1 MKKLYTS
8 VLCMT
13 LLAPIVAQA
22 EICTDFDE
30 DFNIIEFDCAE
41 GVNAARERIAAEQ
54 KKIDSVA
61 IKAKEQE
68 RLDAENKAAAERKI
82 QEQKEALERAEREK
96 QKALERAEREKQK
109 ALERAERE
117 KQKALERAEREARAK
132 QEALERKQNSKDFK
146 LKQLKQDSY
155 WNYVVGLGLTNWI
168 GHQGATDIWNGVTL
182 DSYGQVWNGGAWVPV
197 TVSDARYDAQGVS
210 IVPSIGARYYFK
222 HNLDWFA
229 QVQLSY
235 TDVISYDLVLSL
247 NNNNWTS
254 TRIDVTYLG
263 LESMLGYQIFDNTYL
278 YGKLGLGYMMYEED
292 GDSRFTNAGAEI
304 NDTPMLMLG
313 VGLEYEFWKELSAY
327 VEAGISEPLS
337 DTYVGLFDS
346 EREDFITLGAGLRYR
361 F

>member
-1 MKKLYTS
+1 MKKIYTS
-8 VLCMT
+8 ILCIT
-13 LLAPIVAQA
+13 LLAPFMAQA

-30 DFNIIEFDCAE
+30 NFNVIEFDCAE
-41 GVNAARERIAAEQ
+41 GVVAARERIAAEQ

-82 QEQKEALERAEREK
+82 QEQKE
-96 QKALERAEREKQK
+96 

-182 DSYGQVWNGGAWVPV
+182 DSYGQVWNGGAWVPA
-197 TVSDARYDAQGVS
+197 TVSEARYDAQGVS

-254 TRIDVTYLG
+254 TRIDVTYL
-263 LESMLGYQIFDNTYL
+263 
-278 YGKLGLGYMMYEED
+278 
-292 GDSRFTNAGAEI
+292 
-304 NDTPMLMLG
+304 
-313 VGLEYEFWKELSAY
+313 
-327 VEAGISEPLS
+327 
-337 DTYVGLFDS
+337 
-346 EREDFITLGAGLRYR
+346 
-361 F
+361 